1 MGGNLNIEST
11 LGIGSRLSFEISF
24 KTIDTPMNGLDEE
37 QIVGNK
43 IKKPH
48 FNGEV
53 LICEDNQMNQQMLC
67 DHLEPVG
74 LKIDVAENGMV
85 GLEMVHKRLNR
96 GKKPYD
102 LVFMDIHMPVMDGIE
117 AASKIDKLGT
127 KTPVVALTANVMTND
142 RELYM
147 KNGMRD
153 CVGKPFVSQD
163 LWRCLLKYFT
173 PVEWKDDT

>member
-1 MGGNLNIEST
+1 
-11 LGIGSRLSFEISF
+11 LGFELTFNTIS
-24 KTIDTPMNGLDEE
+24 IQELDSYKEKMPVE
-37 QIVGNK
+37 K

-67 DHLEPVG
+67 DHLERVG
-74 LKIDVAENGMV
+74 LKIDVAENGLIA
-85 GLEMVHKRLNR
+85 LERILNR
-96 GKKPYD
+96 LSKSEKPYD
-102 LVFMDIHMPVMDGIE
+102 LIFMDIHMPVMDGIE
-117 AASKIDKLGT
+117 AASKITKRDTGT
-127 KTPVVALTANVMTND
+127 PIVALTANVMAND

-147 KNGMRD
+147 KNGMKD

-173 PVEWKDDT
+173 PVEWKDET